1 MQSKPENLY
10 EYAVVRF
17 VPKVEREEFI
27 NVGLIMMCKRR
38 RWIRT
43 AIVADFARVKAFA
56 PALAISENMLRK
68 HLDAFESMASGHVS
82 AGEMSCWPSRSVPLA
97 HGSAQRVYPDV
108 AASPRNVSRP
118 RCRFRPPFCR
128 TCIVTPACHIVK
140 IDYFCMSI

>member
-82 AGEMSCWPSRSVPLA
+82 AGGMSCWPVEERFRWLTAVRSA
-97 HGSAQRVYPDV
+97 CIQT
-108 AASPRNVSRP
+108 SRP
-118 RCRFRPPFCR
+118 HPG
-128 TCIVTPACHIVK
+128 
-140 IDYFCMSI
+140 MSADLDADFDRLFAELVL